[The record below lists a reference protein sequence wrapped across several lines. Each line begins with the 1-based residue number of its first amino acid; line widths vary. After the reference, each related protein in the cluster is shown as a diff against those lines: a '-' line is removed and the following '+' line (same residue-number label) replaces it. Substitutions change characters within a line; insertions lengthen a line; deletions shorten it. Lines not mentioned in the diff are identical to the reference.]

1 MIHTLKTLQ
10 ELLLYSWNLSNVDL
24 SFPQFH
30 IDIQQLHIIRF
41 GYYNMVDSA
50 YKMKKNFLR

>member
-10 ELLLYSWNLSNVDL
+10 ELLLYSLNLSNVDL

-30 IDIQQLHIIRF
+30 EGILQLHIIRLS
-41 GYYNMVDSA
+41 YYNMVDWT
-50 YKMKKNFLR
+50 YKIKDYVR

>member
-30 IDIQQLHIIRF
+30 IDIEQLHIIRF

-50 YKMKKNFLR
+50 YKMKKLS